1 MAIVEGVQGGAAV
14 KYSRITYI
22 HIPLLHS
29 SYSMCAA
36 CVGAAWVVQHVGVA
50 WVWPGCVVGIA
61 EKWRHAR
68 ALAWLVHFTWLD
80 TPHCIHELEL
90 FPIDRTVAILVHLQ
104 GHRVRDEERREC
116 GYGIGPRGYV
126 CVCRARGRFQDGDE
140 V

>member
-50 WVWPGCVVGIA
+50 WVCGLAVWCVSQRSGGM
-61 EKWRHAR
+61 
-68 ALAWLVHFTWLD
+68 
-80 TPHCIHELEL
+80 LEL
-90 FPIDRTVAILVHLQ
+90 LL
-104 GHRVRDEERREC
+104 GW
-116 GYGIGPRGYV
+116 
-126 CVCRARGRFQDGDE
+126 
-140 V
+140 